1 MSRYCGNLCHGLEI
15 RPYPHAVLIK
25 VGASWRQLSPGSGE
39 GQSSK
44 NGPERERMSN
54 QRHPAVSAKGAPR
67 LMPQVRPTRVST
79 GQRMKAIQ
87 DMRDPADRR
96 IGGRIR
102 PVLRR
107 AARARH
113 TETHG

>member
-54 QRHPAVSAKGAPR
+54 QRQGLPGHGIHENHSAVKLQKGRSLVWFGP
-67 LMPQVRPTRVST
+67 
-79 GQRMKAIQ
+79 
-87 DMRDPADRR
+87 
-96 IGGRIR
+96 
-102 PVLRR
+102 
-107 AARARH
+107 
-113 TETHG
+113 